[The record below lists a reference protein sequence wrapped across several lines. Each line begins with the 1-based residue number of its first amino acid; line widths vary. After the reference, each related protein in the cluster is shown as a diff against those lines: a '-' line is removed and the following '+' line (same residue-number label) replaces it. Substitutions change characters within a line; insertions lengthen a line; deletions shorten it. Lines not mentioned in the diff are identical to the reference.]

1 MIPLVRDTKIKYLW
15 ITLLKE
21 TEDLSRMWTER
32 TNTVAMTLLLNVKE
46 SNFQNHSSQT
56 QKKKSYNFYNDNNVY
71 SHKRVFKAILKK
83 KRFLHEYLPILFQ
96 IILYTYNK
104 NK

>member
-56 QKKKSYNFYNDNNVY
+56 QKKNLTIFIMTTTCIHIKGY
-71 SHKRVFKAILKK
+71 SKQFWKK
-83 KRFLHEYLPILFQ
+83 KIYAWVSPYLISN
-96 IILYTYNK
+96 YTIYL
-104 NK
+104 